1 MGAILVDH
9 SRLSPPPAAAK
20 LSARVHDFLT
30 AAISDGDFGPGAK
43 LPTERALSEKLGVPR
58 SAVRDGLSVLEAR
71 GQVVRIVGSG
81 TYVAEVRTA
90 PSPAPAPAPA
100 PAAPPQ
106 MGRDASPADIMAAR
120 LVVEPRLAAL
130 VVTNATSADL
140 EKIDQCNRAAD
151 LAEDF
156 EAFEHW
162 DAALHEAIAQ
172 ATRNPLI
179 IDIYGAI
186 TSARDRTEWGDLKR
200 RTITAE
206 RRALYSVEHGVMVA
220 ALRAR
225 DVAAAE
231 AAIAAHLLTVRRNL
245 LGV

>member
-1 MGAILVDH
+1 MVDQ
-9 SRLSPPPAAAK
+9 SRISPPQGAAK
-20 LSARVHDFLT
+20 QSARVHDFLA
-30 AAISDGDFGPGAK
+30 AAIRGGNFAPGAK
-43 LPTERALSEKLGVPR
+43 LPTERALSEQLGVPR

-81 TYVAEVRTA
+81 TYVADLA
-90 PSPAPAPAPA
+90 KAAPAPIN
-100 PAAPPQ
+100 PQ
-106 MGRDASPADIMAAR
+106 AGQDVSPADIMAAR

-130 VVTNATSADL
+130 VVTNATGADL

-151 LAEDF
+151 QAEDF
-156 EAFEHW
+156 ETFEHW

-179 IDIYGAI
+179 IDIYGTI
-186 TSARDRTEWGDLKR
+186 TQARDRTEWGDLKR

-206 RRALYSVEHGVMVA
+206 RRAVYSVEHGAMVA

-231 AAIAAHLLTVRRNL
+231 AAISAHLLTVRRNL

>member
-1 MGAILVDH
+1 MGERLVDH
-9 SRLSPPPAAAK
+9 SRMSAPAATK
-20 LSARVHDFLT
+20 QSARVHDFLA
-30 AAISDGDFGPGAK
+30 AAIKGGDFSPGAK

-81 TYVAEVRTA
+81 TYVAEA
-90 PSPAPAPAPA
+90 PKAAPAPAL
-100 PAAPPQ
+100 PQ

-140 EKIDQCNRAAD
+140 ERIDQCNRAAD
-151 LAEDF
+151 MAEDF

-186 TSARDRTEWGDLKR
+186 TGARDRTEWGDLKR

>member
-9 SRLSPPPAAAK
+9 SRMPPPPPTAK
-20 LSARVHDFLT
+20 LSARVHDFL
-30 AAISDGDFGPGAK
+30 ASAISDGDFGPGAK

-81 TYVAEVRTA
+81 TYVAEARTA
-90 PSPAPAPAPA
+90 PAPS
-100 PAAPPQ
+100 APPQ

-151 LAEDF
+151 LAGDF